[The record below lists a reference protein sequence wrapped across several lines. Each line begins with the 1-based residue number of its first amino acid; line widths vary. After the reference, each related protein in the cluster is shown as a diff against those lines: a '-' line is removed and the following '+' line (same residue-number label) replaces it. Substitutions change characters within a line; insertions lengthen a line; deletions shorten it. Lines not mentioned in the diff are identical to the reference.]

1 MLVDACCC
9 NRLLHCCCCRNIVR
23 FLGLGCFAHGSLAE
37 VRESMFMVEEY
48 VGDRTVRKVIR

>member
-1 MLVDACCC
+1 MTCPCVSLYVCV
-9 NRLLHCCCCRNIVR
+9 RRNITR

-48 VGDRTVRKVIR
+48 VGERTLRKLIR